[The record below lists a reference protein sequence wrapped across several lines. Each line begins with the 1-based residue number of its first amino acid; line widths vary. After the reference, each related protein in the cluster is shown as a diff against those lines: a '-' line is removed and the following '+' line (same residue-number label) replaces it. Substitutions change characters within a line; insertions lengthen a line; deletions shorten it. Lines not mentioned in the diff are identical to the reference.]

1 MSSAVGAAFNNL
13 YKQYNDDDDDD
24 DGPVREPPSAQ
35 FDVAQPEQQEN
46 RIQQQ
51 QTASADPPLAADDED
66 NLVVSEYEE
75 GTRSDQPQQ
84 AQADGRKLNRETGG
98 NAVAPRK
105 LYDENGELFWVGE
118 DGPETDALPGGG
130 VQNIVR
136 SAVSGTATAAV
147 EVVKPVLGGV
157 ADAVG
162 NPLTDV
168 AEGVGSSL
176 AGMSEGVVKQVN
188 TMLIILGLAYVAGA
202 AVRGGG

>member
-13 YKQYNDDDDDD
+13 YKQYDDDD

-35 FDVAQPEQQEN
+35 LDVAQPEQKEN

-98 NAVAPRK
+98 TAVAPRK
-105 LYDENGELFWVGE
+105 LYDENGELFWVGG

-130 VQNIVR
+130 VQKMVR
-136 SAVSGTATAAV
+136 SAVTGTTTAAA
-147 EVVKPVLGGV
+147 EVVKPVVGGV

-168 AEGVGSSL
+168 AEGVG
-176 AGMSEGVVKQVN
+176 AGLSGVSEGLAKQMN

-202 AVRGGG
+202 AVKGGG